1 MICTENESKKVVSYY
16 GIKYFVIIRSS
27 TLRLFKNKI
36 LTRILTFLI
45 MLTPNKVELATPTSN
60 PKTHIFT
67 EFCESC
73 PGPLSKTQP

>member
-1 MICTENESKKVVSYY
+1 MICTENESKKVVSYN

-45 MLTPNKVELATPTSN
+45 MLTPKSLPNLNHQDQIISL
-60 PKTHIFT
+60 PKRG
-67 EFCESC
+67 S
-73 PGPLSKTQP
+73 

>member
-1 MICTENESKKVVSYY
+1 MIPNLEKWMICTENESKKVVSYN

-45 MLTPNKVELATPTSN
+45 MLTPKSLSYLILITNQIISLP
-60 PKTHIFT
+60 
-67 EFCESC
+67 ES
-73 PGPLSKTQP
+73 GS

>member
-1 MICTENESKKVVSYY
+1 MIPNLEKWMICTENESKKVVSYN

-45 MLTPNKVELATPTSN
+45 MLTPKSVPNLN
-60 PKTHIFT
+60 HQDQII
-67 EFCESC
+67 
-73 PGPLSKTQP
+73 

>member
-1 MICTENESKKVVSYY
+1 MIPNLEKWMICTENESKKVVSYN

-45 MLTPNKVELATPTSN
+45 MLTPKSLPNLN
-60 PKTHIFT
+60 HQDQII
-67 EFCESC
+67 
-73 PGPLSKTQP
+73 